1 MGSSPIMP
9 ANKKEK
15 IMILMTNILEET
27 DEAEEINAPLDK
39 RLSHHTFN
47 VVIMGSNPIRGT

>member
-1 MGSSPIMP
+1 
-9 ANKKEK
+9 
-15 IMILMTNILEET
+15 MTNILEET